1 MVAGLLVAL
10 ALAGGGSGPL
20 PGRPE
25 AAPTPTR
32 PAEPLKDTVT
42 LKPGQALRLMPLG
55 DSITDGE
62 GSADHGG
69 YRTALDRRLV
79 AAGFRV
85 TFVGSRRAGPP
96 GPAAANE
103 GHPGWT
109 IARLTA
115 RVTGWLTTA
124 RPDVVLLH
132 TGTND
137 INTDA
142 AAAAAPARLAGL
154 LGRIAAARPAA
165 QIFVAEIVG
174 SSHDDR
180 QHRIDGYNAAVVRL
194 VAAGPPNV
202 HLVDQSGITALRL
215 RDGRHPDDAGY
226 AQMAANWTAALRTT
240 YQVVGIDIVK

>member
-1 MVAGLLVAL
+1 MRI
-10 ALAGGGSGPL
+10 P
-20 PGRPE
+20 
-25 AAPTPTR
+25 
-32 PAEPLKDTVT
+32 PAETPKETVT
-42 LKPGQALRLMPLG
+42 LGPGQTLRLMPLG

-62 GSADHGG
+62 GSSDHGG
-69 YRTALDRRLV
+69 YRTVLDARLA

-109 IARLTA
+109 IARLAA
-115 RVTGWLTTA
+115 RVTGWLTSA
-124 RPDVVLLH
+124 APDVILLH

-137 INTDA
+137 INSDA
-142 AAAAAPARLAGL
+142 AAAVAPARLAAL
-154 LGRIAAARPAA
+154 LGRILRARPAA

-202 HLVDQSGITALRL
+202 HLVDQSGITGPQL

-226 AQMAANWTAALRTT
+226 ARMAANWACALRAT
-240 YQVVGIDIVK
+240 YRRPASTSSP